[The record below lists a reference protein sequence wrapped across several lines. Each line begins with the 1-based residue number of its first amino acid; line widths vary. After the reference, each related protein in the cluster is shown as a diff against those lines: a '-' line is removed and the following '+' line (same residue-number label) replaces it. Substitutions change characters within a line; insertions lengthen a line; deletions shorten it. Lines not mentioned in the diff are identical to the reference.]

1 MKIQQT
7 QLLSLIPKC
16 LNFVLGK
23 SKYILYFCWIQT
35 LANLFSFLRC
45 RPRESRK
52 GVVRRSDG
60 NCPSSSFFLLR
71 SEITRRGRGKGE
83 EGSSSVFPLFSLAAK
98 EQRVKKKK
106 GTTWDVEIKRITAYK
121 QRAYTYSQAEWIRLH
136 KSCLCFLF
144 FLLVRKRKL

>member
-1 MKIQQT
+1 MGIA
-7 QLLSLIPKC
+7 LPPP
-16 LNFVLGK
+16 F
-23 SKYILYFCWIQT
+23 
-35 LANLFSFLRC
+35 
-45 RPRESRK
+45 
-52 GVVRRSDG
+52 
-60 NCPSSSFFLLR
+60 SSSPGLKLR
-71 SEITRRGRGKGE
+71 GGGGERGR